1 LTLEFLVVKLHWPGP
16 PDITRHGATSA
27 NPLFSIVM
35 SMAAHF
41 CAVAGTLARNSS
53 AHAKSGFVMSR
64 PLCASRKRCNK
75 ACATAP
81 AKSDGNRAERQRDKG

>member
-41 CAVAGTLARNSS
+41 CAVAGMLARSS
-53 AHAKSGFVMSR
+53 SPHARSGFVMSR
-64 PLCASRKRCNK
+64 PLCAVKERCDK
-75 ACATAP
+75 TRAP
-81 AKSDGNRAERQRDKG
+81 ALASLRATGWSVNAIRG